1 MLVKKQKKMIL
12 TTKVSRVSIR
22 VRENLQKR
30 EDESEDENNTEEP
43 SQRNNT
49 PLSSSEAGVP
59 YFPKDSSMSP
69 LLGSWPRTRPLQLR
83 GISSSAG

>member
-1 MLVKKQKKMIL
+1 MIL

-22 VRENLQKR
+22 VRENLPKR
-30 EDESEDENNTEEP
+30 EDGSVLNSTEEQ
-43 SQRNNT
+43 SQRNST
-49 PLSSSEAGVP
+49 PLSSTEDEVP